1 VGYLYWLIIACEAA
15 FWVVL
20 ASALG
25 VRYLLRQERLSR
37 LLLLALPVVDLLL
50 LAFTA
55 IDLKSGTPAT
65 FAHGLATAYVGFTI
79 AFGGMVVKWA
89 DQRFAQR
96 FAGGPAP
103 ARAPDRGWAAVR
115 YEFSLWARCIV
126 AWIIALACVS
136 LLIALVDNAPNTAEL
151 QDWFR
156 VAFGSIVL
164 WFIFGP
170 VWRIVFFRRPEAA

>member
-1 VGYLYWLIIACEAA
+1 VGYLYWLIIACEVA

-20 ASALG
+20 GSALV

-37 LLLLALPVVDLLL
+37 LLLLALPGVDLLL

-55 IDLKSGTPAT
+55 MDLKSGTPAT

-96 FAGGPAP
+96 FAGGAAP

-115 YEFSLWARCIV
+115 YEFSLWVRSIV
-126 AWIIALACVS
+126 AWVIALVCLR
-136 LLIALVDNAPNTAEL
+136 LLIAFVGDAASTAEL
-151 QDWFR
+151 EEWFR
-156 VAFGSIVL
+156 LAFGSIVL

-170 VWRIVFFRRPEAA
+170 AWRIVFFRKPEVA